1 MPGAGSEVVS
11 LPVSSRARQ
20 WASEVLGVTGS
31 GHELHLKVAT
41 KWRLPEGGSRVE
53 YGVYSF
59 ELTSHELTLLTE
71 LPGGF
76 GVAEAVAHAPKQRGS
91 ALHHECRTMLRPVV
105 SGASWS
111 VHDGLALSGPER
123 GLRGTART
131 RHLSRIPMVR
141 TLSSHEAEDW

>member
-71 LPGGF
+71 LPGVF
-76 GVAEAVAHAPKQRGS
+76 G
-91 ALHHECRTMLRPVV
+91 
-105 SGASWS
+105 
-111 VHDGLALSGPER
+111 
-123 GLRGTART
+123 
-131 RHLSRIPMVR
+131 
-141 TLSSHEAEDW
+141 